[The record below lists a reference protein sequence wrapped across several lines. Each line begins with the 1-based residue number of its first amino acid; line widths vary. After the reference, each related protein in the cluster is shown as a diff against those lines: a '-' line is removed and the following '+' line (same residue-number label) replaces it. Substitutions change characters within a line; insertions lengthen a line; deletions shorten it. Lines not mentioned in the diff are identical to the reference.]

1 MSHMDLVKAD
11 KDAAQEYWAALD
23 AYKKVPESTPEKG
36 QAWKRV
42 REAREAW
49 NKATHELREAS

>member
-23 AYKKVPESTPEKG
+23 AYQKTAPGERG
-36 QAWKRV
+36 DAWKRV
-42 REAREAW
+42 RKAREAW